1 MFDTIGRASARS
13 PRRLG
18 AFALTLALNGGTLG
32 TLTWLGSHAV
42 EEVKEVEAAIE
53 RPIELLLPRAAP
65 AAPASRSAARRAAAP
80 STEAPPAASTEAPPA
95 ASTEAPPAPV
105 ADAASTD
112 APRPPGLPVGDGDGA
127 VDGAPEGGPE
137 GGPDP
142 GGSAAEGPGGGG
154 NGVKV
159 VHWSEAKVRVR
170 AEVRP
175 SDYPAAATA
184 LRLPDTRC
192 VVRIQIDETGKP
204 YEVVA
209 RACPEIFRASA
220 EAIGM
225 RYRFFPVREGA
236 RAVRA
241 GFDLTLNFRGT

>member
-32 TLTWLGSHAV
+32 ALTWLDSHAV

-65 AAPASRSAARRAAAP
+65 EAPASRTAPRRAAAAP
-80 STEAPPAASTEAPPA
+80 STEALPPPSTGAQPAPMADPAA
-95 ASTEAPPAPV
+95 
-105 ADAASTD
+105 TD
-112 APRPPGLPVGDGDGA
+112 APTPPGLPVGDGDGA

-137 GGPDP
+137 GGPDA
-142 GGSAAEGPGGGG
+142 GDSAAEGLGGGG

-241 GFDLTLNFRGT
+241 GFDLTLNFRGP